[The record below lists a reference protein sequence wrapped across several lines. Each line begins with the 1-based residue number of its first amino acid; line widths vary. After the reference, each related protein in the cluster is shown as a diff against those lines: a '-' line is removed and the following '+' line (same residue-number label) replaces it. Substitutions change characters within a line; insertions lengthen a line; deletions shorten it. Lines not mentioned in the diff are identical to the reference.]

1 MEKIKGYYRITN
13 RKTLVAVFLFFNTC
27 FLVLGQHITSQIK
40 NAITKLPIEYV
51 NIGIPGKDI
60 GTVSDSLGFF
70 KIILK
75 NFLDIDTLKISAIGY
90 KTRNYSIIELKNNEF
105 PKIVFLEEEIV
116 QLKEIIISNKKR
128 EPFQL
133 GLKKKYCYPIPFYK
147 KVSGQVPFPQKN
159 LFHEIGTRFKNK
171 KVIKLDSIQIN
182 FAKVNLDNLEFRLN
196 IYAIKNE
203 KITNILTQPIYVYLS
218 KEEALN
224 FPVINLKKYNI
235 DLDSDFSIA
244 IENHKKLQNGA
255 LTFLANAKSRGKN
268 YPTFY
273 RDNSQGN
280 WTELK
285 SKKKKP
291 VAISLLAFVH

>member
-1 MEKIKGYYRITN
+1 MNKMKM
-13 RKTLVAVFLFFNTC
+13 
-27 FLVLGQHITSQIK
+27 FLVLLLFLNTSISLFGQDVSAQIK
-40 NAITKLPIEYV
+40 DFASKRPIEYV
-51 NIGIPGKDI
+51 NIGIINTKI

-70 KIILK
+70 KISLK
-75 NFLDIDTLKISAIGY
+75 NVLDIDILRISAIGY
-90 KTRNYSIIELKNNEF
+90 KTKNFNIKEVRKTNFLKT
-105 PKIVFLEEEIV
+105 IFLEEEIV
-116 QLKEIIISNKKR
+116 RLKEFIISNKKR
-128 EPFQL
+128 EAFQL
-133 GLKKKYCYPIPFYK
+133 GLKKRYCYPIPLYK

-159 LFHEIGTRFKNK
+159 LLYEIGTRFTNSKA
-171 KVIKLDSIQIN
+171 IQLDSIQIN
-182 FAKVNLDNLEFRLN
+182 FARINLNNLEFRVN

-203 KITNILTQPIYVYLS
+203 KITNILTQPIYVSLS

-235 DLDSDFSIA
+235 ELDSDFLIT

-280 WTELK
+280 WIELK
-285 SKKKKP
+285 SKKKKT
-291 VAISLLAFVH
+291 VALSLLAFVN